1 MTVTFQLE
9 DDLEKQLRR
18 DLGDLSQAAR
28 DALLIEAYRM
38 GKLSIGRLA
47 RTLGFGVI
55 EADQWLAKHGVSLN
69 YSFED
74 FKADERTLQEFRA
87 RFSQRVI

>member
-9 DDLEKQLRR
+9 DDLEKQLRQ

-47 RTLGFGVI
+47 RTLGVGVL
-55 EADQWLAKHGVSLN
+55 EADEWLAQRGVSLN

-74 FKADERTLQEFRA
+74 FKADERTPQELRG
-87 RFSQRVI
+87 RSSR

>member
-9 DDLEKQLRR
+9 DDLEKQLREGM
-18 DLGDLSQAAR
+18 GDLSIVAR
-28 DALLIEAYRM
+28 DALLIEAYRL

-47 RTLGFGVI
+47 HTLGIGVI
-55 EADQWLAKHGVSLN
+55 EADQWLAQRGVALN

-74 FKADERTLQEFRA
+74 FKADERALQELRGQSE
-87 RFSQRVI
+87 R

>member
-9 DDLEKQLRR
+9 DDLEKQLRQ

-47 RTLGFGVI
+47 RTLGVGVL
-55 EADQWLAKHGVSLN
+55 EADERLAQRGVSLN

-74 FKADERTLQEFRA
+74 FKADERTLQELRG
-87 RFSQRVI
+87 RSPR

>member
-9 DDLEKQLRR
+9 DDLEKQLRQ

-47 RTLGFGVI
+47 RTLGVGVL
-55 EADQWLAKHGVSLN
+55 EADDWLAQRGVSLN
-69 YSFED
+69 YSFEN
-74 FKADERTLQEFRA
+74 FMANERTLQELWGRSP
-87 RFSQRVI
+87 R

>member
-9 DDLEKQLRR
+9 DDLEKQLSQN
-18 DLGDLSQAAR
+18 LGDLSQAAR

-47 RTLGFGVI
+47 RTLAVGVL
-55 EADQWLAKHGVSLN
+55 EADEWLAQRGVSLN

-74 FKADERTLQEFRA
+74 FKADAQTLQDLRG
-87 RFSQRVI
+87 RSPR

>member
-9 DDLEKQLRR
+9 DDLEKQLRQ

-28 DALLIEAYRM
+28 DALLMEAYRM

-47 RTLGFGVI
+47 RTLGVGVL
-55 EADQWLAKHGVSLN
+55 EADDWLAQRGVSLN

-74 FKADERTLQEFRA
+74 FKADERTLQELRG
-87 RFSQRVI
+87 RSPR